1 MEYHARVE
9 VSLKTGYSDPAGET
23 TKQSLVQ
30 LKYPVKSVSVSET
43 YTICLEASS
52 LTEAEKIVNK
62 MCMRLLAN
70 PVKDNFR
77 FEIEEKK

>member
-1 MEYHARVE
+1 MKYRGRVE
-9 VSLKTGYSDPAGET
+9 VSLKQGYSDPEGAT
-23 TKQSLVQ
+23 TKQSLVE
-30 LKYPVKSVSVSET
+30 LKYPVESVSVSKV

-52 LTEAEKIVNK
+52 LMEAKRMMNE

-77 FEIEEKK
+77 FEIEGEK